1 MSKLTPATPQQEK
14 KTSTLKGVVVSVKMA
29 QTIVVEVETL
39 KTHPKYLKKY
49 RSTKRYKVHADDREY
64 RLGEVVSFR
73 ACRPVSK
80 DKRHQVVIA

>member
-49 RSTKRYKVHADDREY
+49 RSTKRYIEMKGDWELFPPPTHLLSGIAS
-64 RLGEVVSFR
+64 LQIEVGQLLQ
-73 ACRPVSK
+73 K
-80 DKRHQVVIA
+80 